1 MTQQYGRDFKGVWI
15 PRVVWLDERLNML
28 EKGILA
34 EIDSLDMSDSGCF
47 ASNKYIADFC
57 QCSERTVTSAISKM
71 VELGY
76 LESKLSNGGQRIL
89 RSRLAK
95 FARQGRKNC
104 EAGSQ
109 NLRHSNTSNKTNNN
123 TESKKK
129 ESKKAGYE
137 TLLSEIK
144 DESLKQAFCEY
155 IKMRT
160 LIKAPMTDRALQ
172 MLITKVQTLE
182 PDSVARQKE
191 LLETAILNNWK
202 SVYPLRDEP
211 KKVQNP
217 RNPKAK
223 KSDGVMDELQEMYNS
238 LIDTESDTP

>member
-15 PRVVWLDERLNML
+15 PRIVWLDERLNML

-47 ASNKYIADFC
+47 ASNKHIAEFC
-57 QCSERTVTSAISKM
+57 GCSETKVSLTVSKCIDF
-71 VELGY
+71 GY
-76 LESKLSNGGQRIL
+76 LYEKSFDGRQRIL
-89 RSRLAK
+89 KSRLSE
-95 FARQGRKNC
+95 FERQTFRNYEADFKNVKD
-104 EAGSQ
+104 
-109 NLRHSNTSNKTNNN
+109 SNTSNKTNNN

-182 PDSVARQKE
+182 PNSVERQKE

-238 LIDTESDTP
+238 LMGG